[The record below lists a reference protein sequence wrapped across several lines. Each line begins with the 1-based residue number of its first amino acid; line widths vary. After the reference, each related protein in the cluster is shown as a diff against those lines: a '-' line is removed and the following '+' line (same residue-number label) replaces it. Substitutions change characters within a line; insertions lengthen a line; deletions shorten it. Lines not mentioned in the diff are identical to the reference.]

1 MLYFCTKF
9 KSFSPLLRATKMHE
23 TGDTNIKVTRCGWL
37 NQDPLYITYHD
48 EEWGVPQ
55 YDSQKLFEMLC
66 LEGQQAGLSWIT
78 ILKKR
83 QHYREVFHN
92 FDALKISKFT
102 AKNVERLSSD
112 PGIVRHKGKIEAII
126 HNSKCFL
133 EMEDE
138 GYDFSEFIWSFV
150 DNKPII
156 NCWENHKEIPA
167 ESAISKTLS
176 KALKAKGFKFIGST
190 ICYAFMQACGLVD
203 DHIVSCVSRTRN
215 K

>member
-1 MLYFCTKF
+1 
-9 KSFSPLLRATKMHE
+9 MHE

-37 NQDPLYITYHD
+37 NKDPLYITYHD

-83 QHYREVFHN
+83 QHYRKVFED
-92 FDALKISKFT
+92 FDPLKISKFT
-102 AKNVERLSSD
+102 TKNVEMLTSD

-126 HNSKCFL
+126 NNSKCFL
-133 EMEDE
+133 KMENDC
-138 GYDFSEFIWSFV
+138 DNFSEFIWSFT

-156 NCWENHKEIPA
+156 NYWENHKEIPA
-167 ESAISKTLS
+167 DTDISKAMS
-176 KALKAKGFKFIGST
+176 KALKNKGFKFIGST
-190 ICYAFMQACGLVD
+190 ICYAFMQACGLVN
-203 DHIVSCVSRTRN
+203 DHIVDCVSRTRN

>member
-1 MLYFCTKF
+1 
-9 KSFSPLLRATKMHE
+9 MHE

-37 NQDPLYITYHD
+37 NKDPLYITYHD

-83 QHYREVFHN
+83 QHYRKVFED
-92 FDALKISKFT
+92 FDPLKISKFT
-102 AKNVERLSSD
+102 TKNVERLTSD

-126 HNSKCFL
+126 NNSKCFL
-133 EMEDE
+133 KMEND
-138 GYDFSEFIWSFV
+138 GDNFSEFIWSFT

-156 NCWENHKEIPA
+156 NYWENHKEIPA
-167 ESAISKTLS
+167 DTDISKAMS
-176 KALKAKGFKFIGST
+176 KALKNKGFKFIGST
-190 ICYAFMQACGLVD
+190 ICYAFMQACGLVN
-203 DHIVSCVSRTRN
+203 DHIVDCVSRTRN